1 MIGIKI
7 SIIKRI
13 REKQIIKKIKIKDWW
28 SNLM

>member
-13 REKQIIKKIKIKDWW
+13 KEKQIIKKIKIKD
-28 SNLM
+28 